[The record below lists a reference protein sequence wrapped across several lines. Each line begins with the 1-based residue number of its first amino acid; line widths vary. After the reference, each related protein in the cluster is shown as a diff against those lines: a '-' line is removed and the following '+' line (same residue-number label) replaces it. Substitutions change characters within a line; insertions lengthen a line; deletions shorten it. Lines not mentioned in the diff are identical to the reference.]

1 MRAHHK
7 TLQQQQRKRIKVR
20 GSEFEAQKW
29 CFSYMEHAHD
39 QVEYGS
45 VLANC
50 QQLRGI
56 IRRTHSSASEP
67 AEPLLDMASE
77 ERGRIKYEQQESGK
91 GKIDLKPRI
100 AVSYFIFKGDELL
113 VFYLFTYIRPSE
125 KGCGAL

>member
-1 MRAHHK
+1 MGHVDLR
-7 TLQQQQRKRIKVR
+7 
-20 GSEFEAQKW
+20 
-29 CFSYMEHAHD
+29 
-39 QVEYGS
+39 S
-45 VLANC
+45 VSTWGWVA
-50 QQLRGI
+50 
-56 IRRTHSSASEP
+56 
-67 AEPLLDMASE
+67 E